1 MQSDSTRDLI
11 PGFGAAV
18 RRRREQAGLSL
29 EAVAERAKTHFTAL
43 SKVERSQRAPSLRLA
58 AGIASAL
65 GVTVDVLLM
74 DAARLETAP
83 VAEPAATSKPKPRPN
98 KKTRK

>member
-1 MQSDSTRDLI
+1 MANEQKDSTRDLI

-18 RRRREQAGLSL
+18 RARREALKLSL
-29 EAVAERAKTHFTAL
+29 EQLAQRAGTHFTSI

-58 AGIASAL
+58 VDLASAL

-74 DAARLETAP
+74 DAAKLAP
-83 VAEPAATSKPKPRPN
+83 KSDG
-98 KKTRK
+98 